1 MKLSREAR
9 RIARQ
14 LFASSMVQGR
24 LDQSRSLMIADT
36 IIAMRPRHAFEI
48 IKEFT
53 RLTRLYL
60 NMHQAVIE
68 SALPLDSTIQAE
80 IAASLQRHDDQVN
93 ISILVNP
100 SLLGGTRIRLGSN
113 VWDGSVAAKLQS
125 LKNN

>member
-14 LFASSMVQGR
+14 LFTFSMVQGR
-24 LDQSRSLMIADT
+24 LDHSRSIMIAETT
-36 IIAMRPRHAFEI
+36 IALRPRHSFEI

-53 RLTRLYL
+53 RLTRLHL

-68 SALPLDSTIQAE
+68 SAFPLESTIQAE

-113 VWDGSVAAKLQS
+113 VWDGSVAAKLHS

>member
-14 LFASSMVQGR
+14 LFAFSMVQGR
-24 LDQSRSLMIADT
+24 LDQSRSLMIADAM
-36 IIAMRPRHAFEI
+36 IAMRPRHAFEI

-60 NMHQAVIE
+60 DMHQAVIE
-68 SALPLDSTIQAE
+68 SAFPLESTTQTE
-80 IAASLQRHDDQVN
+80 IAAALQAHDDQVD
-93 ISILVNP
+93 ISLLVNP
-100 SLLGGTRIRLGSN
+100 SLLGGTRIRLGSD
-113 VWDGSVAAKLQS
+113 VWDGSIAAKLHS